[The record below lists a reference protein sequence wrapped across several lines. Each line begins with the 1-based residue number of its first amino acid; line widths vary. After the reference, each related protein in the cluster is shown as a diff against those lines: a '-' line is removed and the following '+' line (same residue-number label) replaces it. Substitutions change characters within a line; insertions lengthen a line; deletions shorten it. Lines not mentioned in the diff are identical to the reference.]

1 MATNKKSTKKGK
13 ITVSYQGASIPE
25 VVHYVHGEIV
35 RYCAYCGKPMSR
47 SDVNDFGSLCEN
59 CYLKEYYG

>member
-25 VVHYVHGEIV
+25 VVHYVHGE
-35 RYCAYCGKPMSR
+35 
-47 SDVNDFGSLCEN
+47 L
-59 CYLKEYYG
+59 